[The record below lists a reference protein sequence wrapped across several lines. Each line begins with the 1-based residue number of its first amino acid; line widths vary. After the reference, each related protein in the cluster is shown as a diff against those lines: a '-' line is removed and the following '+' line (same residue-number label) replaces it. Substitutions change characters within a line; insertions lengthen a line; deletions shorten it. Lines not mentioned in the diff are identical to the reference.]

1 MKEWTRSSEYLV
13 ACIIVVV
20 HFKSEETDE
29 YVFDGKRVGLSLWRT
44 IYKLAV
50 PSAAGEAFCA
60 YRDVSGERT
69 RFQIIREQNE
79 PSTVSVRM
87 KPIKS
92 FASIEASRFSKA
104 GV

>member
-13 ACIIVVV
+13 ARIIVVV
-20 HFKSEETDE
+20 NFKNEETDE
-29 YVFDGKRVGLSLWRT
+29 YLFGGKRVGLSLWRT
-44 IYKLAV
+44 VYKVAV

-60 YRDVSGERT
+60 YRDVSGEQM
-69 RFQIIREQNE
+69 RFQIREKNE

-92 FASIEASRFSKA
+92 VASIEASRFSKA